1 MKEIKAYKLTEGW
14 KLYDSNID
22 TDWILSIMETYNL
35 TNKKTIID
43 DYLKDY
49 LFDENTGELFNTN
62 DEKVGQYALQQQTID
77 PYIYMTD
84 SSYIRVLSKYESI
97 IKESAFAKKCYQ
109 NYLDNKL
116 DDV

>member
-1 MKEIKAYKLTEGW
+1 MIKIKAYT
-14 KLYDSNID
+14 
-22 TDWILSIMETYNL
+22 
-35 TNKKTIID
+35 
-43 DYLKDY
+43 
-49 LFDENTGELFNTN
+49 LFDEWNLYESNSWANWFLYNIGFNVTQSNIEEYLYNDTTGELYDTN
-62 DEKVGQYALQQQTID
+62 NIKVGQYGQETLD

-97 IKESAFAKKCYQ
+97 IKESEFAKKCEK